1 MSELL
6 LRLEPTLGHA
16 AGPVPADLAEG
27 FATDGAPLVLQHD
40 PILASLPPPPP
51 APAPDFDWGQ
61 ALASLQSALS
71 DAVPLLQWFF
81 LLYFIAYNGSYIL
94 FNLMSLFSLLRY
106 RREQEATMPSDG
118 ETRDEFPVSLIVPV
132 FNQASAAVAA
142 VRAMQHLDYSV
153 FEIIIVNDGSDD
165 ETLDVLL
172 REFSLAPFPEAYRD
186 RLQTRHVKSVYA
198 STEYPNMRLVDKE
211 KTGRA
216 DALNAAINCA
226 RYPLYCSVDV
236 GHVLQRDSL
245 RRMARPF
252 ADDPLAVAACSA
264 MGAANGAVTKD
275 GFIDRIGLPRNML
288 ALFQVVEQLR
298 AFLPGRAWWSDIN
311 AMLVLPGAFAV
322 FRKETVVAAGAY
334 RTDVADAEMEL
345 LVRLHR
351 LSRKAK
357 APYRI
362 TLVPDTVC
370 WAPVPEKMHTQKI
383 RQILRQ
389 RALHESLKL
398 NLRLLF
404 SRTGGAA
411 GALAFPF
418 LLLFEWLGPLIE
430 LLGYVAMTALWLF
443 GAISLESFWT
453 FMLLAIGLGMLLSV
467 SGVMLDEMSSRTY
480 PRLGSVLKLFAAALL
495 ENFGYRQ
502 LTAFWRVA
510 GLLRSRSGSAI

>member
-6 LRLEPTLGHA
+6 LRLDTTLGHE

-27 FATDGAPLVLQHD
+27 FASDGAPLVLQHD

-51 APAPDFDWGQ
+51 APAPEFDWGQ
-61 ALASLQSALS
+61 ALASLHNALS

-81 LLYFIAYNGSYIL
+81 LLYFVAYNGSYIL
-94 FNLMSLFSLLRY
+94 LNLRSLFSLLRY
-106 RREQEATMPSDG
+106 RREQEVAMPGDG
-118 ETRDEFPVSLIVPV
+118 EARDEVPISLIVPV
-132 FNQASAAVAA
+132 CNQASAAVAA
-142 VRAMQHLDYSV
+142 VHAMRHLDYSA

-172 REFSLAPFPEAYRD
+172 REFSLVPFPEAYRD

-198 STEYPNMRLVDKE
+198 STEYPNLRLVDKE
-211 KTGRA
+211 KGGRA
-216 DALNAAINCA
+216 DAINAAINCA
-226 RYPLYCSVDV
+226 RYPLYCGVDV
-236 GHVLQRDSL
+236 EYVLQRDSL
-245 RRMARPF
+245 RKMARPF
-252 ADDPLAVAACSA
+252 ADNPLAVAACSA
-264 MGAANGAVTKD
+264 TGAANGAVTKD

-288 ALFQVVEQLR
+288 VLFQIVEQLR

-311 AMLVLPGAFAV
+311 AMLVFPGAFAI
-322 FRKETVVAAGAY
+322 FRKEAVVAAGAY

-351 LSRKAK
+351 LARQAK

-370 WAPVPEKMHTQKI
+370 WAAVPEKMHTQKN
-383 RQILRQ
+383 RQIQCQ

-418 LLLFEWLGPLIE
+418 VLLFEWLGPLVE
-430 LLGYVAMTALWLF
+430 LLGYVAMTALWMF
-443 GAISLESFWT
+443 GAISLEAFWT

-467 SGVMLDEMSSRTY
+467 SGLALDEMSSRTY
-480 PRLGSVLKLFAAALL
+480 PRLGSVFKLFAAALL

-502 LTAFWRVA
+502 LNAFWRLT
-510 GLLRSRSGSAI
+510 GLLRSRTNIAA